1 MFLDKVVGHHFVS
14 TERSVVLAVAN
25 SPSVSGST
33 CYLKVLMILERN
45 PEHLTKTA
53 LLYTEQS
60 QQDNSNQPLGQC
72 HFWDAR

>member
-14 TERSVVLAVAN
+14 TERSVVLVVTK
-25 SPSVSGST
+25 SPSVSGIT

-45 PEHLTKTA
+45 PEHLIKTA
-53 LLYTEQS
+53 LLYSEQS
-60 QQDNSNQPLGQC
+60 QQDKGNQPLGQC